1 MCLKYTHWA
10 LLHVMMHL
18 ICSNTVVCKLP
29 LFGIIQ
35 LPAGL
40 LQMQLYVKWMLG
52 LVVSK
57 NLVFTLVRVRVQLS
71 PLIDITVLG
80 VVLANF
86 NGSFC
91 QIYHF
96 GCIFN
101 LFGVDTLL
109 ESTCSSLFI
118 YTSREKFTEL
128 SLTKIRGVEEAMIV
142 SSIL

>member
-1 MCLKYTHWA
+1 M
-10 LLHVMMHL
+10 
-18 ICSNTVVCKLP
+18 
-29 LFGIIQ
+29 
-35 LPAGL
+35 
-40 LQMQLYVKWMLG
+40 
-52 LVVSK
+52 SK

-86 NGSFC
+86 NGSYS
-91 QIYHF
+91 QIYNF